1 MFIDLNIPT
10 PTIPIHASAAPKKQK
25 GKGSQQ
31 PLQAQIPAVTFTP
44 AQLTAIESRL
54 DVLEHCMQSYFIQS
68 TLADS
73 NRAVGYTVF
82 ALNQVIQKKIDA
94 KTHVNTLDP
103 LLDKLKKRTNITF
116 LKRLTIVLDE
126 ESEKGFGLVSFA

>member
-1 MFIDLNIPT
+1 MFIDLNVPT
-10 PTIPIHASAAPKKQK
+10 PTIPTHTAVAPKKQK

-44 AQLTAIESRL
+44 AQLAAIESRL
-54 DVLEHCMQSYFIQS
+54 DVLEHCMQSYFIPS
-68 TLADS
+68 ALADS

-82 ALNQVIQKKIDA
+82 ALNQVIQKKIDT

-103 LLDKLKKRTNITF
+103 LLDKLRKRANITF